1 MVDLTAQLC
10 MRFAFFKFT
19 LAPNYAQEVNAI
31 IKETELA
38 ESKNGLLN
46 RTCKQTLTMAKYE
59 AMLIG
64 MILQISTN
72 LMEWT
77 T

>member
-1 MVDLTAQLC
+1 MVDLTAQIC
-10 MRFAFFKFT
+10 MRFAFCKFT

-31 IKETELA
+31 TKETKLA